1 MCRVNPEPLRKRRI
15 SPGVKRSR
23 GLVFDRRNA
32 TKRVLIVDQSEDT
45 REVLRTVLQRQGV
58 QIYEA
63 REGLEGLDLARQCH
77 PDVMVL
83 DLDTINPLDVSVCNG
98 FDLQAR
104 EENSVVLLLGSV
116 RSWRQAANRANVVAK
131 PYHYGPL
138 VRKIESLLHQA
149 GVGEGESPD

>member
-1 MCRVNPEPLRKRRI
+1 MCRVNPEPPRKRRI

-23 GLVFDRRNA
+23 GLVFDRRNG

-83 DLDTINPLDVSVCNG
+83 DMDTIDPLDASVCNG
-98 FDLQAR
+98 FDLHAR
-104 EENSVVLLLGSV
+104 EENSVVLLLGCV
-116 RSWRQAANRANVVAK
+116 RSWRRAANRANVVAK
-131 PYHYGPL
+131 PYHYRPL
-138 VRKIESLLHQA
+138 VRKIESLLQQA
-149 GVGEGESPD
+149 GTGERESPD